1 MADIVRRGADK
12 GIFSGLFNFDRVVC
26 NKAVTALDEFN
37 GSFALADSAV
47 AHHEHTLA
55 VDLNKNAVARYALG
69 KLNVQKRNDV
79 RHGV

>member
-12 GIFSGLFNFDRVVC
+12 GLFPGLFDFDRVVR
-26 NKAVTALDEFN
+26 NKAVAALDEFN
-37 GSFALADSAV
+37 GGFALANSAV
-47 AHHEHTLA
+47 AYHEHALA
-55 VDLNKNAVARYALG
+55 VNLNKHAVARDALG